1 MTQLRQ
7 AGVLTN
13 VITSHIDSALDFA
26 DRRLMTNACLTFRDL
41 TLGYNSHPA
50 IHHLNGIVRKGSL
63 TAVVGANG
71 SGKST
76 LMKGIVGVLKPMEG
90 AVVRMPGVRTAY
102 LPQQSEL
109 DRSFPA
115 RVVDLVSLGLWPK
128 RGMLGRYTREDRD
141 SISKALMAVGLGG
154 FEKRP
159 IDTLSGGQLQRTLF
173 ARVLLQ
179 DADLI
184 LLDEPFNAVDSKTVG
199 DLIQLIKRWHGEE
212 RTIMVVIHD
221 LDLVRQNFPET
232 LLLARQPV
240 AWGDTKETL
249 RPENLLKARRF
260 HEAWEENAP
269 WCEPSEHEH
278 SHDRAHDHDHG
289 HDHRHDH
296 HHGSGPRAA

>member
-1 MTQLRQ
+1 MT
-7 AGVLTN
+7 T
-13 VITSHIDSALDFA
+13 
-26 DRRLMTNACLTFRDL
+26 ACLTFRDL

-50 IHHLNGIVRKGSL
+50 IHHLNGTVRKGSL

-90 AVVRMPGVRTAY
+90 AVVRMPGARTAY

-141 SISKALMAVGLGG
+141 SVSNALMAVGLGG

-184 LLDEPFNAVDSKTVG
+184 LLDEPFNAVDAKTVG

-212 RTIMVVIHD
+212 RTIMVVVHD

-240 AWGDTKETL
+240 AWGDTKDTL

-269 WCEPSEHEH
+269 WCEP
-278 SHDRAHDHDHG
+278 DDHDHDHV
-289 HDHRHDH
+289 HDHHDHAQDHRHDH
-296 HHGSGPRAA
+296 QHGSGPRAA

>member
-1 MTQLRQ
+1 MTQ
-7 AGVLTN
+7 T
-13 VITSHIDSALDFA
+13 
-26 DRRLMTNACLTFRDL
+26 CLTFRDL

-50 IHHLNGIVRKGSL
+50 IHHLDGTIRKGSL

-76 LMKGIVGVLKPMEG
+76 LMKGVVGVLKPMSGEVIR
-90 AVVRMPGVRTAY
+90 APGVRAAY

-115 RVVDLVSLGLWPK
+115 RVVDLVSLGLWPR
-128 RGMLGRYTREDRD
+128 RGLLGRHTKEDRD
-141 SISKALMAVGLGG
+141 SVSKALMAVGLGG

-184 LLDEPFNAVDSKTVG
+184 LLDEPFNAVDAKTVG
-199 DLIQLIKRWHGEE
+199 DLIALIKRWHGEE
-212 RTIMVVIHD
+212 RTIMVVVHD
-221 LDLVRQNFPET
+221 LELVRENFPET
-232 LLLARQPV
+232 LLLARQPI
-240 AWGDTKETL
+240 AWGETRETL
-249 RPENLLKARRF
+249 RPENLLRARRF

-269 WCEPSEHEH
+269 WCEPDEHAQGHSHEH
-278 SHDRAHDHDHG
+278 DHVHNGHDHDGPDHHG
-289 HDHRHDH
+289 HDHDH
-296 HHGSGPRAA
+296 HHGAGPRAA

>member
-1 MTQLRQ
+1 M
-7 AGVLTN
+7 LTN
-13 VITSHIDSALDFA
+13 VITSHIDGVLEFA

-128 RGMLGRYTREDRD
+128 RGMLGRYTREDRE
-141 SISKALMAVGLGG
+141 SVSKALMAVGLGG

-184 LLDEPFNAVDSKTVG
+184 LLDEPFNAVDAKTVG

-212 RTIMVVIHD
+212 RTIMVVVHD

-269 WCEPSEHEH
+269 WCEPEDHDH
-278 SHDRAHDHDHG
+278 SHDHAHHDHAHDHH
-289 HDHRHDH
+289 HDHQ
-296 HHGSGPRAA
+296 HGSGPRAA

>member
-1 MTQLRQ
+1 
-7 AGVLTN
+7 
-13 VITSHIDSALDFA
+13 
-26 DRRLMTNACLTFRDL
+26 MTNACLTFRDL
-41 TLGYNSHPA
+41 TLGYGSHPA
-50 IHHLNGIVRKGSL
+50 IHHLDGTVRKGSL

-90 AVVRMPGVRTAY
+90 AVIRMPGVRTAY

-128 RGMLGRYTREDRD
+128 RGMLGRYTKEDRE
-141 SISKALMAVGLGG
+141 SVGKALTAVGLGG

-184 LLDEPFNAVDSKTVG
+184 LLDEPFNAVDHKTVG

-212 RTIMVVIHD
+212 RTIMVVVHD
-221 LDLVRQNFPET
+221 LELVRQNFPET

-269 WCEPSEHEH
+269 WCEPSEH
-278 SHDRAHDHDHG
+278 DQRHDHDHNH
-289 HDHRHDH
+289 HDHAHAHHHHDD
-296 HHGSGPRAA
+296 HGSGPRAA

>member
-1 MTQLRQ
+1 MTQ
-7 AGVLTN
+7 T
-13 VITSHIDSALDFA
+13 
-26 DRRLMTNACLTFRDL
+26 CLTFRDL

-50 IHHLNGIVRKGSL
+50 IHHLDGTIRKGSL

-76 LMKGIVGVLKPMEG
+76 LMKGIVGVLKPMAG
-90 AVVRMPGVRTAY
+90 AVMRAPGVRAAY

-128 RGMLGRYTREDRD
+128 RGLLGRHTAQDRD
-141 SISKALMAVGLGG
+141 AVGKALMAVGLGG

-199 DLIQLIKRWHGEE
+199 DLIALIKRWHGEE
-212 RTIMVVIHD
+212 RTIMVVVHD
-221 LDLVRQNFPET
+221 MDLVRENFPET
-232 LLLARQPV
+232 LLLARQPI
-240 AWGDTKETL
+240 AWGETRETL
-249 RPENLLKARRF
+249 RPENLLRARRF

-269 WCEPSEHEH
+269 WCAPEEHGH
-278 SHDRAHDHDHG
+278 AHDHDHG
-289 HDHRHDH
+289 HGHSHDH
-296 HHGSGPRAA
+296 DHDHNHGSGPRAA

>member
-1 MTQLRQ
+1 MTK
-7 AGVLTN
+7 T
-13 VITSHIDSALDFA
+13 
-26 DRRLMTNACLTFRDL
+26 CLTFSDL

-50 IHHLNGIVRKGSL
+50 IHHLDGTIHRGSL

-76 LMKGIVGVLKPMEG
+76 LMKGIVGVLKPMAG
-90 AVVRMPGVRTAY
+90 TVVRAPGVRAAY

-115 RVVDLVSLGLWPK
+115 RVVDLVSLGLWPR
-128 RGMLGRYTREDRD
+128 RGLLGRYTREDRD
-141 SISKALMAVGLGG
+141 SVSQALMAVGLGG

-184 LLDEPFNAVDSKTVG
+184 LLDEPFNAVDTKTVG
-199 DLIQLIKRWHGEE
+199 DLIALIKRWHGEE
-212 RTIMVVIHD
+212 RTILVVVHD
-221 LDLVRQNFPET
+221 LGLVRQNFPET
-232 LLLARQPV
+232 LLLARQPI
-240 AWGDTKETL
+240 AWGETRETL
-249 RPENLLKARRF
+249 RPENLLRARRF

-269 WCEPSEHEH
+269 WCEPDKHG
-278 SHDRAHDHDHG
+278 DHGHGPGHNHG
-289 HDHRHDH
+289 HDHAHDH